1 MILIISLINII
12 LYKKRTTQI
21 FVNQVVWVFFTLFW
35 GGFIYLVIQ
44 YQADN
49 FNQYLSDLSIAFVGE
64 VALLLANR
72 FIKKDEALIRS
83 LDRLR

>member
-1 MILIISLINII
+1 M
-12 LYKKRTTQI
+12 
-21 FVNQVVWVFFTLFW
+21 VWVLFTLFW
-35 GGFIYLVIQ
+35 AGFVYLVIQ
-44 YQADN
+44 HQADN
-49 FNQYLSDLSIAFVGE
+49 FNQYIPDLSIAFVGE